1 MNGVANVH
9 FWSFSHSV
17 DIIVVACWVRWL
29 WRNPKIIRKL
39 FCLLRKQ
46 HHFLFSFRKF
56 RKDLSDFKTC
66 SRILIPP
73 LSLRWGTP
81 IFFARLVLLLIFFPP
96 IEAVTTFIVIL
107 VSSVLVRLVASIN
120 VFALV
125 KIFSADFTVSD
136 SSGSISFF
144 FFL

>member
-1 MNGVANVH
+1 MLPN
-9 FWSFSHSV
+9 SHPTTKPTMG
-17 DIIVVACWVRWL
+17 DT
-29 WRNPKIIRKL
+29 NL
-39 FCLLRKQ
+39 FCQ
-46 HHFLFSFRKF
+46 
-56 RKDLSDFKTC
+56 
-66 SRILIPP
+66 I
-73 LSLRWGTP
+73 SLT
-81 IFFARLVLLLIFFPP
+81 FNFFPP

-136 SSGSISFF
+136 SSGSISLF